1 MTMKSESLDHWRNY
15 FSTAKSYD
23 IFDIIHHS
31 IMVAASDFPKE
42 FKLRRDGIAE
52 RLFSCM
58 LTTKCLGCER
68 VDHED
73 VDDGLALEAGSSE
86 DVREEVLRIGNLLLN
101 FKEESDSVLFESL
114 RRLQLMELKV
124 DLLEK
129 TKIGKA
135 VNPLRKHGS
144 KDIRQLA
151 STLIDCWKEMV
162 DEWCKAS
169 TTTAIAASEG
179 TPDSVNPSVPM
190 DEGALFLAQIGSIEL
205 SQDDVQFFDGMD
217 DYENPQQSGQFKS
230 EASIKPSITA
240 KDSKSQQ
247 PRKNEVAVRLNKPE
261 TVDNFP
267 VRPPK
272 STMQRKSNMEPKMQP
287 KIENNTIPK
296 KPPMIQKDK
305 SKFSDEEAAVQV
317 KLEATKRKIQERYQR
332 VENAKRQR
340 TIQVL
345 EINDL
350 PKQGGG
356 QRNSHFKPGNHNR
369 QWANARR

>member
-15 FSTAKSYD
+15 FSTAKSSD

-73 VDDGLALEAGSSE
+73 VDDGLALEAGASE
-86 DVREEVLRIGNLLLN
+86 DGKVNSIRDGRGEVLRIQKVLLN

-124 DLLEK
+124 NLLEE

-135 VNPLRKHGS
+135 VIPLRKHGS
-144 KDIRQLA
+144 KDISQLA
-151 STLIDCWKEMV
+151 RTLIDCWKEMV

-179 TPDSVNPSVPM
+179 TPDSVNPS
-190 DEGALFLAQIGSIEL
+190 
-205 SQDDVQFFDGMD
+205 
-217 DYENPQQSGQFKS
+217 SGQFKS
-230 EASIKPSITA
+230 EASIEPSITA

-305 SKFSDEEAAVQV
+305 SKLSDEEAAVQV

-350 PKQGGG
+350 PKQGSG